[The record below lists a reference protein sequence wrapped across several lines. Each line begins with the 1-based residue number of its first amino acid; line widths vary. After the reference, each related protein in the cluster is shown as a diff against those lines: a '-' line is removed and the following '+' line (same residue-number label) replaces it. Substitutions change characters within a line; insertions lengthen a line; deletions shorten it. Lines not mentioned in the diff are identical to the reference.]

1 MNPTLVIYLLRH
13 GETEGPKKVYKGHID
28 VPLSKIGE
36 KQVEQV
42 ARFLKEYSRKYELKS
57 ELCYSSPLKRAVK
70 TAEILG
76 KSLSLQIKPVQVFK
90 ERNFGKWEG
99 LSINDIVSLYPEEF
113 ERWRRDPLRFCPP
126 QGESTIQVSKRAS
139 DALKEILKNH
149 NGSQIFITA
158 HGGINR
164 VILCNIL
171 GIPLENIFRIEQ
183 EFACVNII
191 EFYESQPVVKLINGV
206 FWKDEYF

>member
-1 MNPTLVIYLLRH
+1 MSPTTVIYLLRH

-36 KQVEQV
+36 IQVEKV
-42 ARFLKEYSRKYELKS
+42 AKVLKEYSKRYELKY
-57 ELCYSSPLKRAVK
+57 EFCYSSPLKRALK
-70 TAEILG
+70 TAEILS
-76 KSLSLQIKPVQVFK
+76 KALFLQIKPVQILK

-113 ERWRRDPLRFCPP
+113 ERWRTDPVRFCPP
-126 QGESTIQVSKRAS
+126 EGESTLQVSERAS
-139 DALKEILKNH
+139 KALKEIISVH
-149 NGSQIFITA
+149 RGSQVFVVA

-171 GIPLENIFRIEQ
+171 GIPLGNIFRIEQ

-191 EFYESQPVVKLINGV
+191 EFYETQPVVKLINGV

>member
-28 VPLSKIGE
+28 VPLSKTGE

-42 ARFLKEYSRKYELKS
+42 AKFLKEYSKKYELKH

-70 TAEILG
+70 TAAILS
-76 KSLSLQIKPVQVFK
+76 KALFLQIKPLQILK

-113 ERWRRDPLRFCPP
+113 ERWRTDPVRFSPP
-126 QGESTIQVSKRAS
+126 QGESTLQVSERAS
-139 DALKEILKNH
+139 KALKEILSVH
-149 NGSQIFITA
+149 RGSQVFVVA

-164 VILCNIL
+164 VMLCNVL

-191 EFYESQPVVKLINGV
+191 EFYESQPVVKLINGI

>member
-36 KQVEQV
+36 KQVEKV
-42 ARFLKEYSRKYELKS
+42 AQFLKNYIKKYELQPKII
-57 ELCYSSPLKRAVK
+57 YSSPLKRAV
-70 TAEILG
+70 TSAEILSKALLVEV
-76 KSLSLQIKPVQVFK
+76 KSKNILK
-90 ERNFGKWEG
+90 ERNFGTWEG

-171 GIPLENIFRIEQ
+171 GMPLENIFRIEQ

-206 FWKDEYF
+206 FWRDEYF